1 MEFRARQALP
11 GPVHRVLTAAAV
23 GSAGLAA
30 DTGVRLCDSCGCHLG
45 PGLGDACDHHEL
57 PWDAATVK

>member
-1 MEFRARQALP
+1 MEFRARRALP

-23 GSAGLAA
+23 GRLAA
-30 DTGVRLCDSCGCHLG
+30 DNGVRLCDSCGCPVG
-45 PGLGDACDHHEL
+45 PGLGDACDRHEL